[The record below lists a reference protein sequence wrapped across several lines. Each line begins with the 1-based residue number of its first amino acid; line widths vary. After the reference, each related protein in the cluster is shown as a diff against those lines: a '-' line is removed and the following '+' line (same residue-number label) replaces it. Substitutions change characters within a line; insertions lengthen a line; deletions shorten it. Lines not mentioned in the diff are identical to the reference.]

1 MECALSATR
10 VNNFSAPRIRG
21 NSIVKLNRSISIY
34 DLFEMIF
41 NLFSFS
47 SFFGCLSLFH
57 QVLSCDWSE
66 HDENIIAT
74 GGSDG
79 QIRGWDL
86 RYTTSPLFELDGCE
100 YSVRKVRFSPFDS
113 NVLAAV
119 SYDHTARI
127 WNWQNDCEPIE
138 TITHH
143 SECNYGLD
151 WNRLVRNQMADCG
164 WDSLVNVYTP
174 KSLI

>member
-1 MECALSATR
+1 M
-10 VNNFSAPRIRG
+10 
-21 NSIVKLNRSISIY
+21 
-34 DLFEMIF
+34 
-41 NLFSFS
+41 
-47 SFFGCLSLFH
+47 SLFH